1 MSLGPKKTE
10 KDSKIGQS
18 KTLKKNKTPWK
29 QKLFSFMSRL
39 CSECADNKL
48 IFNLERKA
56 DKFPKPQLR
65 LSLA

>member
-1 MSLGPKKTE
+1 MSLAPKKTE

-18 KTLKKNKTPWK
+18 KTLKKKKTPWK

-39 CSECADNKL
+39 WTECADKKL

-56 DKFPKPQLR
+56 DKLPKSQLR
-65 LSLA
+65 RSLA